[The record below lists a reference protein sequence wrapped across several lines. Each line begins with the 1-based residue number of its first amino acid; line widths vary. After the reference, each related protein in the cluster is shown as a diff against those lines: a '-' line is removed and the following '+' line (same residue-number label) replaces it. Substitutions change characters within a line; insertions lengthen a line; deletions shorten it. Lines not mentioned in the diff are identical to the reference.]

1 MVSLLSHSVMCC
13 GCEVCMLKA
22 GLVTE
27 NVIKQTCSDFN
38 CYFGES
44 WDCMSTNLYIFNCSL
59 NIINCKFSYLSK
71 LSLHTFKLL
80 LQELQTKTFSLS
92 SKQDF
97 SQSFLL
103 HLWQP
108 EFQTC
113 IILKSVHSIMHTFTL
128 YSQIITWSM
137 NLKFHAV

>member
-80 LQELQTKTFSLS
+80 LQQLQTKTFSYQQNRTSLKAFSYTSDHLS
-92 SKQDF
+92 FKHVYSKKCSLNNAHF
-97 SQSFLL
+97 
-103 HLWQP
+103 
-108 EFQTC
+108 
-113 IILKSVHSIMHTFTL
+113 HT
-128 YSQIITWSM
+128 
-137 NLKFHAV
+137 V